1 MGAKVYGE
9 RTFEDAVESALIANG
24 WEPGQPGNYD
34 RELGLDTAELA
45 VFLGRTQPKEWER
58 LRGAY
63 GDDPARPFARLV
75 AKEIDARGAL
85 DVLRTGVKDKGIRF
99 RLAYFRP
106 AHTLA
111 AGALDDYNANRLTV
125 TRQLHYSAEEPTRS
139 VDLAFFVNGIP
150 VASAELKNAATGQTV
165 AEARRQYRE
174 RDPKALFFAR
184 RTLVH
189 FAVDTDLVFLTTR
202 LNGNKTRFLPFNQG
216 SNGPGN
222 SGAAGNP
229 SAGETGYRT
238 SYLWEQV
245 LQRDN
250 LLELL
255 QQYLHVEDADA
266 KAGKAPSFKPFAA
279 HSQPLIFPRYHQWH
293 AVKSLIADARE
304 KGAGENYLI
313 EHSAGSGKSN
323 TIAWLAHRL
332 STLHDD
338 ANQPVFDKV
347 IVLTDRLVLDKQL
360 QDTIYQFEQVQGVVE
375 RIEKDSAQL
384 AEALTG
390 ARARIVITTQQK
402 FPYVLDRVRDLSRR
416 KYAIV
421 IDEAH
426 SSQGGE
432 DNAALKKALGNR
444 TEDESGDPL
453 TSAALARGRQPNLS
467 VFAFTATPKKKTL
480 DLFGRSNAE
489 KDKNEPVHVY
499 SMRQAIDEGFI
510 LDVLRNYVT
519 YATYFKLS
527 QAAADEAERMVDPRK
542 AKAQIVRQAIWSE
555 ASTALRAKIIVDH
568 FRSHTAP
575 RIGGRAKAMVVTPL
589 RADAL
594 RLYQAIRTYV
604 DERGFTDCGTLV
616 AFSGALRLED
626 DGPEYTETKLNGF
639 PERELPAR
647 FGYTRADDRRAGSV
661 PRQEYRILVAAEK
674 YQTGFDQPLLTT
686 MYVAKPLAD
695 VAAVQTLS
703 RLNRTHP
710 GKTQEDLFVMDFAN
724 RAEDILDAFQ
734 PFYETTISEPTDPD
748 LLYAK
753 EREVLAY
760 RLLVESEMRKFFEA
774 LSTERAR
781 AVDERELIKAHGKLY
796 RWLEPAVDRF
806 VALTAEEPDKAEAF
820 RGALR
825 DFVRAYGF
833 LSQVIGYN
841 DDDLELLYQYGRFLL
856 NKLPP
861 RGQEAAVDVG
871 EVEPSH
877 LRVEKKDEHELR
889 LQADGDQ
896 EVSGLLGGA
905 TGPSADPAELTL
917 ADLIDRINDEYGTG
931 LSTADKIIAGQFAVA
946 VAEDPQLAAVAL
958 NNPREVFEREVE
970 KDADRIMIDRA
981 ASNDALLVRYFED
994 ERVNRLFK
1002 QVAKRQAYDMIRRPV
1017 RREAER
1023 RATAERAA
1031 EIRRTRGSRP
1041 E

>member
-1 MGAKVYGE
+1 MKVYGE
-9 RTFEDAVESALIANG
+9 RTFEDAVESALIAHG
-24 WEPGQPGNYD
+24 WAPGEPGNYD

-45 VFLGRTQPKEWER
+45 VFLGRTQPEEWER
-58 LRGAY
+58 LRGSY
-63 GDDPARPFARLV
+63 GEDPARPFARLV
-75 AKEIDARGAL
+75 GKQIDARGAL

-125 TRQLHYSAEEPTRS
+125 TRQLHYSADEPGKS
-139 VDLAFFVNGIP
+139 LDLAFFVNGIP
-150 VASAELKNAATGQTV
+150 VASAELKNAVTGQTV
-165 AEARRQYRE
+165 ADARRQYRE

-202 LNGNKTRFLPFNQG
+202 LDGSKTRFLPFNQG
-216 SNGPGN
+216 SNGPGI

-229 SAGETGYRT
+229 PAGESGYRT

-250 LLELL
+250 FLELL

-266 KAGKAPSFKPFAA
+266 KAGKAPSYKPFAA
-279 HSQPLIFPRYHQWH
+279 HTQPLIFPRYHQWH

-332 STLHDD
+332 STLHDA
-338 ANQPVFDKV
+338 ANEPVFDKV

-375 RIEKDSAQL
+375 RIETDSRQL

-402 FPYVLDRVRDLSRR
+402 FPYVLDKVRDLAQR

-432 DNAALKKALGNR
+432 DNAALKKALGSK
-444 TEDESGDPL
+444 TVDESGDPL

-480 DLFGRSNAE
+480 DLFGRYDAAE
-489 KDKNEPVHVY
+489 NRNKPVHVY

-510 LDVLRNYVT
+510 LDVLQNYVT

-542 AKAQIVRQAIWSE
+542 AKAQVVRQAIWSE

-594 RLYQAIRTYV
+594 KLYQAIRTYV

-616 AFSGALRLED
+616 AFSGPLRLEEN
-626 DGPEYTETKLNGF
+626 GPEYTEAKLNGF

-647 FGYTRADDRRAGSV
+647 FGYTRADDKRAGTV
-661 PRQEYRILVAAEK
+661 PKQEYRILVAAEK

-724 RAEDILDAFQ
+724 KPDDILAAFQ

-753 EREVLAY
+753 EREVHAY
-760 RLLVESEMRKFFEA
+760 RLLVESEMRRFFEA
-774 LSTERAR
+774 LSAERDKAADERA
-781 AVDERELIKAHGKLY
+781 LIKAHGRLY

-806 VALTAEEPDKAEAF
+806 TVLTAEEPDKAEAF
-820 RGALR
+820 RGALH
-825 DFVRAYGF
+825 DFVRSYGW

-856 NKLPP
+856 TKLPP

-877 LRVEKKDEHELR
+877 LRIEKKDETELR
-889 LQADGDQ
+889 LKADGDQ
-896 EVSGLLGGA
+896 VVSGLLGGA
-905 TGPSADPAELTL
+905 TGPSPDPDELTL
-917 ADLIDRINDEYGTG
+917 AELIERINDEYGTG

-958 NNPREVFEREVE
+958 NNSREVFEREVD
-970 KDADRIMIDRA
+970 KDADRIMIDQA

-1002 QVAKRQAYDMIRRPV
+1002 QVAKRQAYEMIRRPV
-1017 RREAER
+1017 RREAQR

-1031 EIRRTRGSRP
+1031 EIRRTRGTRP